1 MKVTQHIENAQGKPL
16 FSFEI
21 LPPLKGQN
29 IQSIFD
35 SIDPLMEF
43 NPPFI
48 DVTYHR
54 EEYEFKEL
62 PSGLLQ
68 KKVVKKRPGTV
79 GICAG
84 IQNKYSV
91 DAIPH
96 ILCGGFTKEETED
109 FLIDLHYLGIE
120 NALVLRGDQEKG
132 EERFIPKPG
141 GHAYAN
147 ELVAQVHAMNQGILL
162 HEETESLPTNFCIG
176 VAAYPEKHFEAVSL
190 EEDMRY
196 LKQKVDAG
204 ADYIVTQMFFNNQ
217 HYFDFVDKCR
227 AMDIHVP
234 IIPGLKPLATARQ
247 LDILPEIFHLEMPE
261 ALASIVSVPSPPN
274 TVSKVVSMLRNTSLP
289 PAPLKDFTRAPSCA
303 RPPMMVSAPSLPTM
317 AWMFQNVSPMACPV
331 SEPPSTSMVKPP
343 AVM

>member
-1 MKVTQHIENAQGKPL
+1 MTKITEYLAAAQGKTL
-16 FSFEI
+16 FSIEI
-21 LPPLKGQN
+21 IPPMKGQHLGELVAH
-29 IQSIFD
+29 IE
-35 SIDPLMEF
+35 PLMEF
-43 NPPFI
+43 NPPVI
-48 DVTYHR
+48 EVTYHR
-54 EEYEFKEL
+54 EEYIEKMVD
-62 PSGLLQ
+62 GL
-68 KKVVKKRPGTV
+68 VKRIPIRKRPGTL
-79 GICAG
+79 GICA
-84 IQNKYSV
+84 
-91 DAIPH
+91 AIMQKFKVEAVPH
-96 ILCGGFTKEETED
+96 VICGGFTKEETED

-217 HYFDFVDKCR
+217 HYFDFVEKCR

-247 LDILPEIFHLEMPE
+247 LEILPEIFHLEMPE
-261 ALASIVSVPSPPN
+261 ALASEAKKCTNNAAIKQLGIEWAVQQGKELIQAGVPALHFYTMSKSDSVHAIASQ
-274 TVSKVVSMLRNTSLP
+274 L
-289 PAPLKDFTRAPSCA
+289 F
-303 RPPMMVSAPSLPTM
+303 
-317 AWMFQNVSPMACPV
+317 
-331 SEPPSTSMVKPP
+331 
-343 AVM
+343 

>member
-1 MKVTQHIENAQGKPL
+1 MTKITEYLAEAKGKTLFSIEIIPPMKGQHLGELVSHIE
-16 FSFEI
+16 
-21 LPPLKGQN
+21 
-29 IQSIFD
+29 
-35 SIDPLMEF
+35 PLMEF

-48 DVTYHR
+48 EVTYHR
-54 EEYEFKEL
+54 EEYIEKSVDGIL
-62 PSGLLQ
+62 KRIPIR
-68 KKVVKKRPGTV
+68 KRPGTL
-79 GICAG
+79 GICA
-84 IQNKYSV
+84 
-91 DAIPH
+91 AIMQKFKVEAVPH
-96 ILCGGFTKEETED
+96 VICGGFTKEETED

-217 HYFDFVDKCR
+217 HYFDFVEKCR
-227 AMDIHVP
+227 AMNIHVP

-247 LDILPEIFHLEMPE
+247 LEILPEIFHLEMPE
-261 ALASIVSVPSPPN
+261 ALTSEAKKCANNAAIKQLGIEWAVQQGKELIQAGVPALHFYTMSKSDSVHAIASQ
-274 TVSKVVSMLRNTSLP
+274 L
-289 PAPLKDFTRAPSCA
+289 F
-303 RPPMMVSAPSLPTM
+303 
-317 AWMFQNVSPMACPV
+317 
-331 SEPPSTSMVKPP
+331 
-343 AVM
+343 

>member
-1 MKVTQHIENAQGKPL
+1 MTKITEYLAAAQGKTL
-16 FSFEI
+16 FSIEI
-21 LPPLKGQN
+21 IPPMKGQHLGELVSH
-29 IQSIFD
+29 IE
-35 SIDPLMEF
+35 PLMEF

-48 DVTYHR
+48 EVTYHR
-54 EEYEFKEL
+54 EEYIEKIVDGIL
-62 PSGLLQ
+62 KRIPIR
-68 KKVVKKRPGTV
+68 KRPGTL
-79 GICAG
+79 GICA
-84 IQNKYSV
+84 
-91 DAIPH
+91 AIMQKFKVEAVPH
-96 ILCGGFTKEETED
+96 VICGGFTKEETED

-261 ALASIVSVPSPPN
+261 ALASEVKKCANNAAIKQLGIEWAVQQGKELMQAGVPALHFYTMSKSDSVHAIASQ
-274 TVSKVVSMLRNTSLP
+274 L
-289 PAPLKDFTRAPSCA
+289 F
-303 RPPMMVSAPSLPTM
+303 
-317 AWMFQNVSPMACPV
+317 
-331 SEPPSTSMVKPP
+331 
-343 AVM
+343 